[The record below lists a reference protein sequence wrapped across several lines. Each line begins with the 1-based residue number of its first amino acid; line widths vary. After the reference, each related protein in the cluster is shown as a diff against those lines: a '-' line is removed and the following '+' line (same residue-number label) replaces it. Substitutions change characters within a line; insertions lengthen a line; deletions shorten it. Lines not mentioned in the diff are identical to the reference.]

1 MSMKHSKRVTFSGI
15 ALALALVTTG
25 CASVSAPPHPLFNTA
40 QESAYTL
47 DSGDRLR
54 IVVFGQNNLSGNYT
68 VDPSGII
75 TLPLI
80 GGVEVKDKTTFDIQ
94 KDIEARLRNGYL
106 REPNVSVEI
115 ETYRPFFIL
124 GEVQTAGQYPYVA
137 GMTAEN
143 AVAIANGFSPRAVEK
158 SVIIARK
165 INGREVR
172 ATVPVTTPIKPGDVI
187 TIKERWF

>member
-1 MSMKHSKRVTFSGI
+1 MVSMKHSTCVSLSGL
-15 ALALALVTTG
+15 ALALALSIAGCTTVP
-25 CASVSAPPHPLFNTA
+25 SQHPQFATT
-40 QESAYTL
+40 QEATYTL

-54 IVVFGQNNLSGNYT
+54 VVVFGQNNLSGNYT
-68 VDPSGII
+68 VDASGII
-75 TLPLI
+75 TMPLI
-80 GGVEVKDKTTFDIQ
+80 GGVEVKDKSTFDIQ

-106 REPNVSVEI
+106 REPNVSVEV

-143 AVAIANGFSPRAVEK
+143 AVAIANGFTPRAVEK

-172 ATVPVTTPIKPGDVI
+172 VTVPVTTPIKPGDVV
-187 TIKERWF
+187 TIQERWF